1 MRSKRLFA
9 TAAICLVAALLL
21 FFYLHGRHQGDV
33 AAAVSSP
40 TVSVATARIG
50 YIASQLTVAGIF
62 QPFQEIDVHGK
73 VSGYIR
79 RIYVDIGDRVRQGQ
93 TLAVLEVPELTA
105 EVAGAQAG
113 IAQTQQNIIRLQNE
127 VTMEQASYAA
137 VHANY
142 TRLKQASDQQ
152 PGLVAA
158 QELDDA
164 LARDKTAAAQID
176 AAKSAV
182 AAAQGQLGVAK
193 AEDLR
198 VSSMEQYATITAP
211 YNGVVTMR
219 YADTGSLIP
228 AGTAEGLNQAVVR
241 LAQSDVLRL
250 RMPIPERDVPDVQIG
265 SVVTVHV
272 QATGQQFPATVVRFT
287 RDVSNST
294 RTMLTEVDV
303 KNPDLTL
310 TPGMYA
316 TVTFNLEEKKAALL
330 VPASA
335 VIQGDQPSVM
345 LVDGNNRVEK
355 REVVLGIAGSNSQ
368 EIASGLQSG
377 DRVIVGGVSTLQP
390 GEVVRAQAAPP
401 DLTGYQSSSNE
412 EKTPNKDG
420 MKPSQKGGN

>member
-1 MRSKRLFA
+1 MRSKRSFVI
-9 TAAICLVAALLL
+9 TAVCIAVLLL
-21 FFYLHGRHQGDV
+21 VFFIIHRHHQDDAAADV
-33 AAAVSSP
+33 AAPPPA
-40 TVSVATARIG
+40 VSVATAQVG
-50 YIASQLTVAGIF
+50 SIANQLSVAGVF

-79 RIYVDIGDRVRQGQ
+79 KIYVDIGDRVRQGQ
-93 TLAVLEVPELTA
+93 TLAVLEVPELQA

-113 IAQTQQNIIRLQNE
+113 ITQTQQNIVRLQNE
-127 VTMEQASYAA
+127 VAREQAGYAA

-142 TRLKQASDQQ
+142 SRLKQASDQQ

-164 LARDKTAAAQID
+164 LAKDRSAASQVD

-182 AAAQGQLGVAK
+182 AAAQGQLGVSR
-193 AEDLR
+193 AENLR

-211 YNGVVTMR
+211 YTGVITMR
-219 YADTGSLIP
+219 YADTGALIP

-250 RMPIPERDVPDVQIG
+250 RMPVPERDVPMVHVG

-272 QATGQQFPATVVRFT
+272 QATGQQFPGTVVRFT

-294 RTMLTEVDV
+294 RTMMTEVDV
-303 KNPDLTL
+303 NNPDLTL

-316 TVTFNLEEKKAALL
+316 DVTFNLEQKNNALI

-335 VIQGDQPSVM
+335 IIQGDQPSVM
-345 LVDGNNRVEK
+345 LVNSSNTVEK
-355 REVVLGIAGSNSQ
+355 RPVVLGISGANSQ
-368 EIASGLQSG
+368 EISSGLQPG
-377 DRVIVGGVSTLQP
+377 DRVIIGGLSALQP
-390 GEVVRAQAAPP
+390 GQKVTPQAAKS
-401 DLTGYQSSSNE
+401 DLANYQKEN
-412 EKTPNKDG
+412 
-420 MKPSQKGGN
+420 QKGGQ

>member
-1 MRSKRLFA
+1 MRTRRVLV
-9 TAAICLVAALLL
+9 TASCCLAAALLL
-21 FFYLHGRHQGDV
+21 IYFIRVHHQAGAASDTPPPVV
-33 AAAVSSP
+33 A
-40 TVSVATARIG
+40 VSVATAHTG
-50 YIASQLTVAGIF
+50 FIANQLTVAGVF
-62 QPFQEIDVHGK
+62 QAFQEIDVHGK

-79 RIYVDIGDRVRQGQ
+79 HIYVDIGDRVHQGQ
-93 TLAVLEVPELTA
+93 TLAVLEVPELQA

-113 IAQTQQNIIRLQNE
+113 ITQTEQNISRLQNE
-127 VTMEQASYAA
+127 VVREQATYAA

-164 LARDKTAAAQID
+164 LAKDRSAASQVD

-182 AAAQGQLGVAK
+182 AAAQGQLGVSR
-193 AEDLR
+193 AENLR

-219 YADTGSLIP
+219 YADTGALIP

-250 RMPIPERDVPDVQIG
+250 RMPVPERDVPLVHVG
-265 SVVTVHV
+265 SVVSVHV
-272 QATGQQFPATVVRFT
+272 QATGQQFPGTVVRYT

-316 TVTFNLEEKKAALL
+316 DVTFNLQQKDNALII
-330 VPASA
+330 PASA
-335 VIQGDQPSVM
+335 IIQGDQPSVM
-345 LVDGNNRVEK
+345 LVDSNNRARK
-355 REVVLGIAGSNSQ
+355 QPIVLGISGSNSQ
-368 EIASGLQSG
+368 EITSGLKAGDEAIIGGQSE
-377 DRVIVGGVSTLQP
+377 LQP
-390 GEVVRAQAAPP
+390 G
-401 DLTGYQSSSNE
+401 
-412 EKTPNKDG
+412 
-420 MKPSQKGGN
+420 

>member
-1 MRSKRLFA
+1 MRSKRSFVI
-9 TAAICLVAALLL
+9 AAVCIAVLLLVFFIVHRHHRDDAIADVAALP
-21 FFYLHGRHQGDV
+21 
-33 AAAVSSP
+33 A
-40 TVSVATARIG
+40 VSVATAQTG
-50 YIASQLTVAGIF
+50 SIANQLSVAGVF

-79 RIYVDIGDRVRQGQ
+79 KIYVDIGDRVRQGQ
-93 TLAVLEVPELTA
+93 TLAVLEVPELQA

-113 IAQTQQNIIRLQNE
+113 ITQTQQNILRLQNE
-127 VTMEQASYAA
+127 VSREQAGYAA

-142 TRLKQASDQQ
+142 SRLKQASDQQ

-164 LARDKTAAAQID
+164 LAKDRSAASQVD

-182 AAAQGQLGVAK
+182 AAAQGQLGVSR
-193 AEDLR
+193 AENLR

-211 YNGVVTMR
+211 YTGVITMR
-219 YADTGSLIP
+219 YADTGALIP

-250 RMPIPERDVPDVQIG
+250 RMPVPERDVPMVHIG

-272 QATGQQFPATVVRFT
+272 QATGQQFPGTVVRFT

-294 RTMLTEVDV
+294 RTMMTEVDV
-303 KNPDLTL
+303 ENPTLTL

-316 TVTFNLEEKKAALL
+316 DVTFNLEQKNNALI

-335 VIQGDQPSVM
+335 IIQGDQPSVM
-345 LVDGNNRVEK
+345 LVNSSNTVEK
-355 REVVLGIAGSNSQ
+355 RPVVLGISGANSQ
-368 EIASGLQSG
+368 EIASGLQPG
-377 DRVIVGGVSTLQP
+377 DRVIIGGLSALQP
-390 GEVVRAQAAPP
+390 GQKVAPQAAKN
-401 DLTGYQSSSNE
+401 DLANYQKEN
-412 EKTPNKDG
+412 
-420 MKPSQKGGN
+420 QKGGQ

>member
-1 MRSKRLFA
+1 MRVKRF
-9 TAAICLVAALLL
+9 V
-21 FFYLHGRHQGDV
+21 V
-33 AAAVSSP
+33 AAACCLL
-40 TVSVATARIG
+40 VAWVVIYFLRAHENEEPATKTSAALPAVAVA
-50 YIASQLTVAGIF
+50 IAHTGSIENQLTVAGVF

-79 RIYVDIGDRVRQGQ
+79 HIYVDIGDRVHKGQ
-93 TLAVLEVPELTA
+93 TIAVLEVPELQA

-113 IAQTQQNIIRLQNE
+113 ITQTQQNIGRLQNE
-127 VTMEQASYAA
+127 VSMEQANYAA

-164 LARDKTAAAQID
+164 LAKDRSAASQVD

-182 AAAQGQLGVAK
+182 AAAQGQLGVSR
-193 AEDLR
+193 AENLR
-198 VSSMEQYATITAP
+198 VTSMEQYATITAP
-211 YNGVVTMR
+211 YNGVITMR
-219 YADTGSLIP
+219 YADTGALIP

-250 RMPIPERDVPDVQIG
+250 RMPGPERDVPLVHVG
-265 SVVTVHV
+265 SQVTVHV
-272 QATGQQFPATVVRFT
+272 QATGQQFPGTVVRFT

-303 KNPDLTL
+303 NNPDLTL

-316 TVTFNLEEKKAALL
+316 DVTFNLEQKNDALL
-330 VPASA
+330 VPVSA

-345 LVDGNNRVEK
+345 LVDSNHRVRK
-355 REVVLGIAGSNSQ
+355 QLVVLGISGPNSQ
-368 EIASGLQSG
+368 EVTSGLQAG
-377 DRVIVGGVSTLQP
+377 DNVIIGGQSELQP
-390 GEVVRAQAAPP
+390 GQQVIPQPARGELESYHANQ
-401 DLTGYQSSSNE
+401 
-412 EKTPNKDG
+412 KDG
-420 MKPSQKGGN
+420 Q

>member
-1 MRSKRLFA
+1 MRNRRLVLI
-9 TAAICLVAALLL
+9 TVCCLVLIAVGIVLI
-21 FFYLHGRHQGDV
+21 RHRHSDET
-33 AAAVSSP
+33 ADAEASRP
-40 TVSVATARIG
+40 APAVSVATAQVGRI
-50 YIASQLTVAGIF
+50 ANQLTVAGVF

-79 RIYVDIGDRVRQGQ
+79 RIYVDIGDRVHQGQ
-93 TLAVLEVPELTA
+93 TLAVLEVPELQA

-113 IAQTQQNIIRLQNE
+113 VTQTQQNITRLKNE
-127 VTMEQASYAA
+127 VSREEAGYAA

-142 TRLKQASDQQ
+142 VRLKQASDQQ

-164 LARDKTAAAQID
+164 RAKDQSAAAQVD

-182 AAAQGQLGVAK
+182 AAAQGQLGVSR
-193 AEDLR
+193 AENLR

-211 YNGVVTMR
+211 YSGVVTMR
-219 YADTGSLIP
+219 YADTGALIP

-250 RMPIPERDVPDVQIG
+250 RMPVPERDVPMVHEG
-265 SVVTVHV
+265 STVMVHV
-272 QATGQQFPATVVRFT
+272 QATGQSFPGTVVRFT

-316 TVTFNLEEKKAALL
+316 DVTFNLEEKDNALI

-335 VIQGDQPSVM
+335 IVQGDQPSVM
-345 LVDGNNRVEK
+345 LVDSGNHVQK
-355 REVVLGIAGSNSQ
+355 RSVGLGIASANAQ
-368 EIASGLQSG
+368 EITSGLQPG
-377 DRVIVGGVSTLQP
+377 DRVIIGGLSTLQV
-390 GEVVRAQAAPP
+390 GEAVMPQPAP
-401 DLTGYQSSSNE
+401 SNLA
-412 EKTPNKDG
+412 NY
-420 MKPSQKGGN
+420 QKGAQ